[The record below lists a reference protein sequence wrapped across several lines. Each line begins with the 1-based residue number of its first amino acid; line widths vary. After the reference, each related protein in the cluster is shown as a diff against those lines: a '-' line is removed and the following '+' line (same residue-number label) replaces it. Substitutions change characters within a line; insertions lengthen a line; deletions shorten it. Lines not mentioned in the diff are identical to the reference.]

1 MFEPMMFNTLSPE
14 EACLSWGVIE
24 HWEPYP
30 LHRVL
35 KRRRATW
42 GDLTTIPELPAEL
55 YQPIN
60 KR

>member
-1 MFEPMMFNTLSPE
+1 MFEPMLFDTLSPE
-14 EACLSWGVIE
+14 KSCLSWCIEE

-55 YQPIN
+55 YQPIS